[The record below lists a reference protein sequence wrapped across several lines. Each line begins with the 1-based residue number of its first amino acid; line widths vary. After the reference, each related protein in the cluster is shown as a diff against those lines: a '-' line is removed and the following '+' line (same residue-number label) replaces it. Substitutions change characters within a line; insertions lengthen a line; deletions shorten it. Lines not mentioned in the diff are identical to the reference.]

1 MTTPPLAGDR
11 APMAHAGSTLA
22 TIVLLAAWLGA
33 AIYFSTAVAQAAFR
47 VLPTRTLAGALV
59 GRTLP
64 VLFIAGIVVGVLTAA
79 LTVREPAAAWGR
91 VVRVAT
97 ELGMALLCAVGQVVI
112 GARIERLRASIGTT
126 LDALPLG
133 DPARVTFGRLHGL
146 SVLTLALAMVLAIVA
161 LVAAYRVLVQPA
173 VARS

>member
-47 VLPTRTLAGALV
+47 VLPTRALAGALV

-64 VLFIAGIVVGVLTAA
+64 VIFVAGIVVGVLTAA
-79 LTVREPAAAWGR
+79 LTMREPAAAWGR
-91 VVRVAT
+91 AVRIAA
-97 ELGMALLCAVGQVVI
+97 ELGIALFCAIGQGVI
-112 GARIERLRASIGTT
+112 GTRIERLRASIGTT
-126 LDALPLG
+126 LDALPPG

-146 SVLTLALAMVLAIVA
+146 SVLTLALAMLLAIVA
-161 LVAAYRVLVQPA
+161 LVAASRVLAPST